1 MCAISRYTKNILQR
15 YGLLSFTWCPP
26 PNYTY
31 LLNHIFL
38 MTFNFNDM
46 YIFYTVV
53 YCIRGHKMPFVAFK
67 ANSECHSSYIC
78 TKTWVNLY
86 SEYFLIKTKLLYIKV
101 FYAPYNILLLQK
113 ENFAKYWIM
122 ISHCHSFVN
131 STLKYI
137 FLDYNNSTL

>member
-1 MCAISRYTKNILQR
+1 MRNLKIYQKYSPMIWT
-15 YGLLSFTWCPP
+15 LSFTWCSPVAIQLCLFAEHH
-26 PNYTY
+26 T
-31 LLNHIFL
+31 FL
-38 MTFNFNDM
+38 ITFNFNDM

-78 TKTWVNLY
+78 TKTSVNLY

-113 ENFAKYWIM
+113 ENFAKY
-122 ISHCHSFVN
+122 
-131 STLKYI
+131 
-137 FLDYNNSTL
+137 